1 MRSRPFLSSI
11 AIAAALLAIMAI
23 AACAGKRVDQAAA
36 NSATDPATANE
47 ELMALDRE
55 WVEAEVKH
63 NRQVL
68 ERVLDDGFV
77 ATFTSGT
84 TYDKPAYIA
93 AVVNAPITPFEV
105 IHDLVRVHGDTA
117 VVIDRIGTAPGTKVV
132 WVAIRREGRWRV
144 IAEQFIAIAPPP
156 K

>member
-1 MRSRPFLSSI
+1 MIRAL
-11 AIAAALLAIMAI
+11 AIAVVLVASTAL
-23 AACAGKRVDQAAA
+23 AACAGKRVDEPSAAA
-36 NSATDPATANE
+36 AATPTSANE

-63 NRQVL
+63 DRKVL
-68 ERVLDDGFV
+68 ERILDDGFV

-93 AVVNAPITPFEV
+93 AVVGAPITPFEV

-117 VVIDRIGTAPGTKVV
+117 VVIDRVGTAPGTKVV
-132 WVAIRREGRWRV
+132 WIAIRREGRWRV
-144 IAEQFIAIAPPP
+144 IAEQFIAIAAAP